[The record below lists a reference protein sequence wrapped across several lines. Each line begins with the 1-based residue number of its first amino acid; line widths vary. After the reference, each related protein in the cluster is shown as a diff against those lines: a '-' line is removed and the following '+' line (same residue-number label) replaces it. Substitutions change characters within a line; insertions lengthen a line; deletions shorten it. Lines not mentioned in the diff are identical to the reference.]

1 MSLYDLLVQTYGAD
15 AVSQMTS
22 VTVNEYDK
30 SQIQG
35 LGLSFWDPS
44 NPVATHI
51 QDSTGHDIGGNDT
64 GPNGSFHYVTVNFA
78 DFAKTQ
84 IVIGNNIMPN
94 IFIGVPENPT
104 WDTYTT
110 LVVNALPPALA
121 DTHPVGYVPTANDV
135 VAAAMNVA
143 NHFGGTTNLDDCHN
157 IASAIA
163 ASAGATLDVVNTGN
177 TGGPG
182 APDPVSANEASGFWR
197 IQESAGGAG
206 WINQVKAGDI
216 VRMELKNTDGSENPH
231 TVTVVQGLNGDNQ
244 HPGQIQVVDNA
255 NGNHLIGAHWVAYD
269 EPGVANNNPETT
281 VSGSVTIYRLTT
293 DGQYLI
299 DQHAVTS
306 NVTINGDAY
315 NDLIKVGS
323 GSDTVNG
330 GVGNDT
336 AALAG
341 NKADYSIVHNADGS
355 VTVTGHG
362 ATDKLVS
369 IEHIQFNDQTVD
381 LTPVAPPPPPAPGS
395 VSISNASVVE
405 GNNGSVIET
414 FVVTRT
420 GGDGSAFD
428 VNYSTADGTATTADK
443 DYVGQTNV
451 PLHFA
456 AGDVSKTISV
466 VVNGDTKVEGNETFS
481 VNLSGA
487 TNNATISHA
496 QGIGTIVND
505 DVAPPPPPAPGSV
518 SISNASVA
526 EGNNGS
532 VIETFVVTRTGG
544 DGSAFDVNYSTADG
558 TATTAD
564 KDYVGQTNVPLHFAA
579 GDVSKTISVVVNGDT
594 KVEGNETFSVN
605 LSGATNNATIS
616 HAQGIGTIV
625 NDDVAPPPPPA
636 PGSVSISNASVAEGN
651 NGSVIETFVV
661 TRTGGDGSAFDVN
674 YSTADGTA
682 TTADKDYVGQ
692 TNVPL
697 HFAAGD
703 VSKTISVVV
712 NGDTK
717 VEGNETFDVNLSGAT
732 NNATISHAQGIG
744 TILNDDTSPTPVSHA
759 ANDFNGDGISDVLF
773 GNNSGKLALWELN
786 GSQISSNATVGSIPA
801 GWHVDGIGDFGND
814 GKSDILLHNDSGQVA
829 MWQMDGNHIASNTTV
844 GSVGTDWH
852 VAEIADFSGD
862 GKADVL
868 WENSKGQVAMWQMNG
883 DHIASNTTVGSVGT
897 DWHAIGAGDFNGDGK
912 ADVLWEN
919 SKGQVAMWEMNGDKI
934 ASNTTVGSVG
944 TDWKAVGTGDFNG
957 DGKADVLWENSKGQ
971 VAMWQM
977 NGDHI
982 ASNTTVGSAPGWTVI
997 GTGDYNHDGKAD
1009 VLLQN
1014 ASGHVAVWEMNGDHI
1029 AHNLT
1034 VGSHTTDWHMV

>member
-1 MSLYDLLVQTYGAD
+1 MTTSFSQATPVSISGTPGTTVSLYDLLVQTYGAD

-405 GNNGSVIET
+405 GNNGS
-414 FVVTRT
+414 
-420 GGDGSAFD
+420 A
-428 VNYSTADGTATTADK
+428 
-443 DYVGQTNV
+443 
-451 PLHFA
+451 
-456 AGDVSKTISV
+456 
-466 VVNGDTKVEGNETFS
+466 
-481 VNLSGA
+481 
-487 TNNATISHA
+487 
-496 QGIGTIVND
+496 
-505 DVAPPPPPAPGSV
+505 
-518 SISNASVA
+518 
-526 EGNNGS
+526 
-532 VIETFVVTRTGG
+532 IETFVVTRTGG

-982 ASNTTVGSAPGWTVI
+982 ASNTTVGSAPGWAVI

>member
-1 MSLYDLLVQTYGAD
+1 MTTSLSQATPVSISGTPGTTVSLYDLLVQTYGAD

-405 GNNGSVIET
+405 GNNGS
-414 FVVTRT
+414 
-420 GGDGSAFD
+420 A
-428 VNYSTADGTATTADK
+428 
-443 DYVGQTNV
+443 
-451 PLHFA
+451 
-456 AGDVSKTISV
+456 
-466 VVNGDTKVEGNETFS
+466 
-481 VNLSGA
+481 
-487 TNNATISHA
+487 
-496 QGIGTIVND
+496 
-505 DVAPPPPPAPGSV
+505 
-518 SISNASVA
+518 
-526 EGNNGS
+526 
-532 VIETFVVTRTGG
+532 IETFVVTRTGG

-982 ASNTTVGSAPGWTVI
+982 ASNTTVGSAPGWAVI

>member
-1 MSLYDLLVQTYGAD
+1 MTTSFSQATPVSISGTPGTTVSLYDLLVQTYGAD

-594 KVEGNETFSVN
+594 KVEGNETF
-605 LSGATNNATIS
+605 
-616 HAQGIGTIV
+616 
-625 NDDVAPPPPPA
+625 
-636 PGSVSISNASVAEGN
+636 
-651 NGSVIETFVV
+651 
-661 TRTGGDGSAFDVN
+661 
-674 YSTADGTA
+674 
-682 TTADKDYVGQ
+682 
-692 TNVPL
+692 
-697 HFAAGD
+697 
-703 VSKTISVVV
+703 
-712 NGDTK
+712 
-717 VEGNETFDVNLSGAT
+717 DVNLSGAT